1 MKLRDFWYEL
11 PEEAIAQEP
20 LGKRDGARLLV
31 DRGGA
36 LGGATEAGR
45 VATEAKGGTAGAGGR
60 AAGAEVEHRRVAD
73 LPELLREGDVV
84 VVNDAR
90 VLAARMKLWK
100 ATGGEV
106 EVLALRPLGDADQN
120 THSNMHEGNGRQIV
134 SETSD
139 NEEISTGGTEGSK
152 ASGGWEALVRPSR
165 RVQPGAVLH
174 LADGRPVLRVGERL
188 DEGKREVFPVGT
200 TTLEELMALAG
211 QVPLPPYIHT
221 PLSDSERYQSVYA
234 KDATAAAAPTAGLHL
249 TQRVL
254 DVLAARGIPVYALNL
269 AVGLGTFRP
278 ITEDD
283 IADHH
288 IHMEEYHIPVETWQA
303 CLRAKQ
309 QGGRVVAI
317 GTTVVRALETAHSK
331 ANCSREAAADTG
343 AATNTEEAV
352 FRRGRKAHA
361 SPCGVA
367 SGLETEEAVF
377 KQGGESSDTNHLHSD
392 TNHLHGESDLYITPG
407 YRFGIIDVLMTN
419 FHLPHSTLLVLLA
432 AFMGSRWRKLYETA
446 LAEGYRFLSFGDAM
460 LVERQ

>member
-1 MKLRDFWYEL
+1 M

-20 LGKRDGARLLV
+20 LGERDVARLLV

-36 LGGATEAGR
+36 LG
-45 VATEAKGGTAGAGGR
+45 R
-60 AAGAEVEHRRVAD
+60 AVGAEVEHRRVAE
-73 LPELLREGDVV
+73 LPELLLEGDVV

-139 NEEISTGGTEGSK
+139 NEEISAGGTEGSK

-165 RVQPGAVLH
+165 RVQPGALLH

-221 PLSDSERYQSVYA
+221 PLEDSERYQSVYA

-254 DVLAARGIPVYALNL
+254 DSLTAKRIPVYALNL

-278 ITEDD
+278 IIEDD

-288 IHMEEYHIPVETWQA
+288 IHMEEYHIPAETWRA
-303 CLRAKQ
+303 CQQAKQ

-331 ANCSREAAADTG
+331 AHCSREAAADMG
-343 AATNTEEAV
+343 AATNIEEAV
-352 FRRGRKAHA
+352 FKQGCEAHA
-361 SPCGVA
+361 PPCGVP
-367 SGLETEEAVF
+367 SELETEL

-392 TNHLHGESDLYITPG
+392 TDYLHGESDLYITPG
-407 YRFGIIDVLMTN
+407 YRFGVVDVLMTN

-432 AFMGSRWRKLYETA
+432 AFMGPRWRELYETA

>member
-1 MKLRDFWYEL
+1 M

-20 LGKRDGARLLV
+20 LGERDVARLLV

-36 LGGATEAGR
+36 LGRATEAGR
-45 VATEAKGGTAGAGGR
+45 VVAEAKGG
-60 AAGAEVEHRRVAD
+60 AAGARERAVGAGVEHRRVAD

-106 EVLALRPLGDADQN
+106 EVLALRPFGD
-120 THSNMHEGNGRQIV
+120 
-134 SETSD
+134 SE
-139 NEEISTGGTEGSK
+139 
-152 ASGGWEALVRPSR
+152 GWEALVRPSR

-200 TTLEELMALAG
+200 ASLEELMAQAG

-221 PLSDSERYQSVYA
+221 PLEDSERYQSVYA

-249 TQRVL
+249 TQGVL
-254 DVLAARGIPVYALNL
+254 DGLAAKGIPVYALNL

-278 ITEDD
+278 ITEED

-309 QGGRVVAI
+309 QGSRVVAI

-331 ANCSREAAADTG
+331 AHCSREAAADTG
-343 AATNTEEAV
+343 ASTNTEEVV
-352 FRRGRKAHA
+352 FRQSCEAHA
-361 SPCGVA
+361 PPCGVP
-367 SGLETEEAVF
+367 SELETEEAVF
-377 KQGGESSDTNHLHSD
+377 KQGGESSDTD
-392 TNHLHGESDLYITPG
+392 YLHGESDLYITPG
-407 YRFGIIDVLMTN
+407 YRFGMVDVLMTN

-432 AFMGSRWRKLYETA
+432 AFMGPRWRELYETA

>member
-1 MKLRDFWYEL
+1 MKLQDFWYEL

-20 LGKRDGARLLV
+20 LGERDEARLLV
-31 DRGGA
+31 DRGGD

-45 VATEAKGGTAGAGGR
+45 VAAEAKGGAAGAG
-60 AAGAEVEHRRVAD
+60 VEHWRVAE

-106 EVLALRPLGDADQN
+106 EVLALRPL
-120 THSNMHEGNGRQIV
+120 
-134 SETSD
+134 
-139 NEEISTGGTEGSK
+139 NE
-152 ASGGWEALVRPSR
+152 SGGWQALVRPSR

-174 LADGRPVLRVGERL
+174 LADGRPFLRVGERL
-188 DEGKREVFPVGT
+188 SEGKREVFPVEGET
-200 TTLEELMALAG
+200 MEELMAQAG

-221 PLSDSERYQSVYA
+221 PLEDSERYQSVYA

-254 DVLAARGIPVYALNL
+254 DGLAAKGIPVYALNL

-278 ITEDD
+278 INEDD

-288 IHMEEYHIPVETWQA
+288 IHSEEYLIPVETWQA
-303 CLRAKQ
+303 CLQAKQ

-331 ANCSREAAADTG
+331 AHCPREAAADMG
-343 AATNTEEAV
+343 VATNDEEAV
-352 FRRGRKAHA
+352 FAQGSEAHT
-361 SPCGVA
+361 SPCGVP
-367 SGLETEEAVF
+367 SELETEEAIF
-377 KQGGESSDTNHLHSD
+377 KQGRESSDTNHLQ
-392 TNHLHGESDLYITPG
+392 GESDLYITPG
-407 YRFGIIDVLMTN
+407 YRFGMVDVLMTN
-419 FHLPHSTLLVLLA
+419 FHLPHSTLLVLLT
-432 AFMGSRWRKLYETA
+432 AFMGPRWRKLYETA

>member
-1 MKLRDFWYEL
+1 M
-11 PEEAIAQEP
+11 PEGAIAQEP
-20 LGKRDGARLLV
+20 LGERDEARLLV

-36 LGGATEAGR
+36 
-45 VATEAKGGTAGAGGR
+45 AGAW
-60 AAGAEVEHRRVAD
+60 VEHSRVAD

-90 VLAARMKLWK
+90 VLPARMKLWK

-106 EVLALRPLGDADQN
+106 EVLALRPLGDVHEYASQS
-120 THSNMHEGNGRQIV
+120 TGSNMHEGADRQIV
-134 SETSD
+134 RETS
-139 NEEISTGGTEGSK
+139 GK

-165 RVQPGAVLH
+165 RVPPGTVLH

-188 DEGKREVFPVGT
+188 DEGKREVFPVEGE
-200 TTLEELMALAG
+200 TLEELMSQAG
-211 QVPLPPYIHT
+211 QVPLPPYIRT
-221 PLSDSERYQSVYA
+221 PLEDSERYQSVYA
-234 KDATAAAAPTAGLHL
+234 KDSTAAAAPTAGLHL

-254 DVLAARGIPVYALNL
+254 DGLAAKGIPVYALNL

-288 IHMEEYHIPVETWQA
+288 IHTEEYHIPNETWEA
-303 CLRAKQ
+303 CQRANQ

-331 ANCSREAAADTG
+331 AYCPQETAA
-343 AATNTEEAV
+343 NTEEV
-352 FRRGRKAHA
+352 V
-361 SPCGVA
+361 S
-367 SGLETEEAVF
+367 
-377 KQGGESSDTNHLHSD
+377 KQARESSDI
-392 TNHLHGESDLYITPG
+392 NHLHGESDLYITPG
-407 YRFGIIDVLMTN
+407 YRFGIVDVLMTN

-432 AFMGSRWRKLYETA
+432 AFIGHRWRELYEIA
-446 LAEGYRFLSFGDAM
+446 LSENYRFLSFGDAM

>member
-11 PEEAIAQEP
+11 PERAIAQEP
-20 LGKRDGARLLV
+20 LGERDVARLLV
-31 DRGGA
+31 DRSGDLVEVAGA
-36 LGGATEAGR
+36 KDA
-45 VATEAKGGTAGAGGR
+45 AGAG
-60 AAGAEVEHRRVAD
+60 VEHRRVAD
-73 LPELLREGDVV
+73 LPELLLEGDVV

-106 EVLALRPLGDADQN
+106 EVLALRPLGGGANSKIPESGNRQILSEASDNRETSAGRREA
-120 THSNMHEGNGRQIV
+120 HEGSQV
-134 SETSD
+134 
-139 NEEISTGGTEGSK
+139 GTESSK
-152 ASGGWEALVRPSR
+152 TSGGWEALVRPSR
-165 RVQPGAVLH
+165 RVQPGALLH

-188 DEGKREVFPVGT
+188 SEGKREVFPVGT

-211 QVPLPPYIHT
+211 QLPLPPYIHT
-221 PLSDSERYQSVYA
+221 PLEDSERYQSVYA

-254 DVLAARGIPVYALNL
+254 DGLAAKGIPVYALNL

-283 IADHH
+283 IANHH

-317 GTTVVRALETAHSK
+317 GTTVVRALETAHNK
-331 ANCSREAAADTG
+331 AHCPHET
-343 AATNTEEAV
+343 ATNTE
-352 FRRGRKAHA
+352 
-361 SPCGVA
+361 GVV
-367 SGLETEEAVF
+367 S
-377 KQGGESSDTNHLHSD
+377 KQVHESSNTNY
-392 TNHLHGESDLYITPG
+392 LHGESDLYITPG
-407 YRFGIIDVLMTN
+407 YRFGMIDVLMTN

-432 AFMGSRWRKLYETA
+432 AFMGPRWRELYEVA

-460 LVERQ
+460 LVERR

>member
-1 MKLRDFWYEL
+1 MGE
-11 PEEAIAQEP
+11 
-20 LGKRDGARLLV
+20 RDGARLLV
-31 DRGGA
+31 DRGGD

-45 VATEAKGGTAGAGGR
+45 VAAEAGGGAGGR
-60 AAGAEVEHRRVAD
+60 ATGAGVEHRRVAE

-90 VLAARMKLWK
+90 VLPARMTLWK

-106 EVLALRPLGDADQN
+106 EVLALRPLGGS
-120 THSNMHEGNGRQIV
+120 SNSNVPEGGDRQIV
-134 SETSD
+134 IETAGNEETSAGGR
-139 NEEISTGGTEGSK
+139 EAHEGSQEGTESSK
-152 ASGGWEALVRPSR
+152 TNRGWEALVRPSR

-174 LADGRPVLRVGERL
+174 LENGAPVLRVGERL
-188 DEGKREVFPVGT
+188 AEGKREIFPVGT

-221 PLSDSERYQSVYA
+221 PLPDSERYQSVYA

-254 DVLAARGIPVYALNL
+254 DGLAARGIPVYALNL

-288 IHMEEYHIPVETWQA
+288 IHTEEYHIPAETWQA
-303 CLRAKQ
+303 CQQAKQ

-317 GTTVVRALETAHSK
+317 GTTVVRALETAHNK
-331 ANCSREAAADTG
+331 AHCPREAAADTG
-343 AATNTEEAV
+343 TATNTEEAV
-352 FRRGRKAHA
+352 F
-361 SPCGVA
+361 
-367 SGLETEEAVF
+367 
-377 KQGGESSDTNHLHSD
+377 KQGSESSDTNHLHSD
-392 TNHLHGESDLYITPG
+392 TDHLHGESDLYITPG
-407 YRFGIIDVLMTN
+407 YRFGVVDVLMTN

-432 AFMGSRWRKLYETA
+432 AFMGPRWRELYETA

>member
-1 MKLRDFWYEL
+1 MKLQDFLYEL

-20 LGKRDGARLLV
+20 LGERDEARLLV
-31 DRGGA
+31 DRGGD
-36 LGGATEAGR
+36 LGGA
-45 VATEAKGGTAGAGGR
+45 V
-60 AAGAEVEHRRVAD
+60 GAEVEHRRVAD

-106 EVLALRPLGDADQN
+106 EVLALRPLD
-120 THSNMHEGNGRQIV
+120 E
-134 SETSD
+134 
-139 NEEISTGGTEGSK
+139 
-152 ASGGWEALVRPSR
+152 SGGWQALVRPSR
-165 RVQPGAVLH
+165 RVPPGAVLH
-174 LADGRPVLRVGERL
+174 LEDGRPVLRVGERL

-221 PLSDSERYQSVYA
+221 PLEDSERYQSIYA

-254 DVLAARGIPVYALNL
+254 DGLAARGIPVYALNL

-278 ITEDD
+278 ITEDA

-288 IHMEEYHIPVETWQA
+288 IHMEEYHIPAETWQA

-331 ANCSREAAADTG
+331 AHCPREAAADTE
-343 AATNTEEAV
+343 AATDSEEAV
-352 FRRGRKAHA
+352 FKHGGEAHA
-361 SPCGVA
+361 SPCGVP
-367 SGLETEEAVF
+367 SGLDTEEAVF
-377 KQGGESSDTNHLHSD
+377 KHGGESSDTD
-392 TNHLHGESDLYITPG
+392 YLHGESDLYITPG
-407 YRFGIIDVLMTN
+407 YRFCVVDVLMTN

-432 AFMGSRWRKLYETA
+432 AFMGPRWRELYEVA

>member
-1 MKLRDFWYEL
+1 MKLQDFWYEL
-11 PEEAIAQEP
+11 PERAIVQQP
-20 LGKRDGARLLV
+20 LGERDEARLLV
-31 DRGGA
+31 DRGGD
-36 LGGATEAGR
+36 LVE
-45 VATEAKGGTAGAGGR
+45 VARAKDAAGAG
-60 AAGAEVEHRRVAD
+60 VEHRRVAE
-73 LPELLREGDVV
+73 LPELMREGDVV

-106 EVLALRPLGDADQN
+106 EVLALRPFGD
-120 THSNMHEGNGRQIV
+120 
-134 SETSD
+134 
-139 NEEISTGGTEGSK
+139 
-152 ASGGWEALVRPSR
+152 SGGWKALVRPSR

-188 DEGKREVFPVGT
+188 SEGKREIFPVGT
-200 TTLEELMALAG
+200 ASVEGLMAQAG

-221 PLSDSERYQSVYA
+221 PLEDSERYQSVYA

-254 DVLAARGIPVYALNL
+254 DGLAAKGIPVYALNL

-278 ITEDD
+278 ISEED

-303 CLRAKQ
+303 CQQAKQ

-331 ANCSREAAADTG
+331 ANCHREAAADTE
-343 AATNTEEAV
+343 AVTNTEETA
-352 FRRGRKAHA
+352 FRRGR
-361 SPCGVA
+361 VA
-367 SGLETEEAVF
+367 SEPETEEAVF
-377 KQGGESSDTNHLHSD
+377 KQGGESSGTNHLHSD
-392 TNHLHGESDLYITPG
+392 TDYLHGESDLYITPG
-407 YRFGIIDVLMTN
+407 YRFGMVDVLMTN

-432 AFMGSRWRKLYETA
+432 AFMGPRWRELYETA

>member
-1 MKLRDFWYEL
+1 M

-20 LGKRDGARLLV
+20 LGERDEARLLV
-31 DRGGA
+31 DRGGD
-36 LGGATEAGR
+36 LGGAAG
-45 VATEAKGGTAGAGGR
+45 TG
-60 AAGAEVEHRRVAD
+60 VEHRRVVE
-73 LPELLREGDVV
+73 LPELLLEGDVV

-90 VLAARMKLWK
+90 VLAARMTLWK

-139 NEEISTGGTEGSK
+139 NEEISAGGRGIAESLK

-188 DEGKREVFPVGT
+188 DEGKREIFPVGT
-200 TTLEELMALAG
+200 ASLEGLMAQAG

-221 PLSDSERYQSVYA
+221 PLEDSERYQSVYA

-254 DVLAARGIPVYALNL
+254 DGLAGRGIPVYALNL

-283 IADHH
+283 IANHH
-288 IHMEEYHIPVETWQA
+288 IHKEEYHIPVETWQA

-317 GTTVVRALETAHSK
+317 GTTVVRALETAHNK
-331 ANCSREAAADTG
+331 AHCPHET
-343 AATNTEEAV
+343 ATNTE
-352 FRRGRKAHA
+352 
-361 SPCGVA
+361 GVV
-367 SGLETEEAVF
+367 S
-377 KQGGESSDTNHLHSD
+377 KQVHESSNTNY
-392 TNHLHGESDLYITPG
+392 LHGESDLYITPG
-407 YRFGIIDVLMTN
+407 YRFGMVDVLMTN

-432 AFMGSRWRKLYETA
+432 AFMGPRWRELYEVA

>member
-1 MKLRDFWYEL
+1 MKLRDFWYKL
-11 PEEAIAQEP
+11 PERAIAQEP
-20 LGKRDGARLLV
+20 LGERDGARLLL
-31 DRGGA
+31 DRSGA
-36 LGGATEAGR
+36 
-45 VATEAKGGTAGAGGR
+45 AGAG
-60 AAGAEVEHRRVAD
+60 VEHWRVAE

-90 VLAARMKLWK
+90 VLAARMTLWK
-100 ATGGEV
+100 ATGGAV
-106 EVLALRPLGDADQN
+106 EVLALRPLGGDGDRD
-120 THSNMHEGNGRQIV
+120 TDEGL
-134 SETSD
+134 
-139 NEEISTGGTEGSK
+139 GGK
-152 ASGGWEALVRPSR
+152 GGWEALVRPSR

-188 DEGKREVFPVGT
+188 NEGKREVFPVAGET
-200 TTLEELMALAG
+200 MEELMALAG

-221 PLSDSERYQSVYA
+221 PLEDSERYQSVYA

-254 DVLAARGIPVYALNL
+254 DGLAEKGIPVYALNL

-288 IHMEEYHIPVETWQA
+288 IHTEEYLIPAETWQA
-303 CLRAKQ
+303 CQQAKQ

-317 GTTVVRALETAHSK
+317 GTTVVRALETVHSK
-331 ANCSREAAADTG
+331 AHCPREAVADTE
-343 AATNTEEAV
+343 AATDTEEAI
-352 FRRGRKAHA
+352 FKQGREVHTP
-361 SPCGVA
+361 PCGVP

-377 KQGGESSDTNHLHSD
+377 KQGRESSD

-407 YRFGIIDVLMTN
+407 YRFGMVDVLMTN

-432 AFMGSRWRKLYETA
+432 AFMGPRWRELYETA

>member
-1 MKLRDFWYEL
+1 MKLQDFWYEL
-11 PEEAIAQEP
+11 PERAIAQEP
-20 LGKRDGARLLV
+20 LGERDGARLLV
-31 DRGGA
+31 DRGGD

-45 VATEAKGGTAGAGGR
+45 VAAKAGGGAGGR
-60 AAGAEVEHRRVAD
+60 ATGAGVEHRRVAE
-73 LPELLREGDVV
+73 LPELLRNGDVV

-90 VLAARMKLWK
+90 VLPARMTLWK

-106 EVLALRPLGDADQN
+106 EVLALRPLGGS
-120 THSNMHEGNGRQIV
+120 SNSNVPEGGDRQIV
-134 SETSD
+134 IETAG
-139 NEEISTGGTEGSK
+139 NEETSTGGREAHEGSQEGTESSK
-152 ASGGWEALVRPSR
+152 TSRGWEALVRPSR

-174 LADGRPVLRVGERL
+174 LEDGRPVLRVGKRL
-188 DEGKREVFPVGT
+188 AEGKREIFPVGT
-200 TTLEELMALAG
+200 TTLEKLMAQAG
-211 QVPLPPYIHT
+211 EVPLPPYIHT
-221 PLSDSERYQSVYA
+221 PLEDSERYQSIYA

-254 DVLAARGIPVYALNL
+254 DGLAAKGIPVYALNL

-288 IHMEEYHIPVETWQA
+288 IHTEEYHIPAETWQA

-331 ANCSREAAADTG
+331 AHCPREAAADTE
-343 AATNTEEAV
+343 AATNSEEAV
-352 FRRGRKAHA
+352 FKHGGEAHA
-361 SPCGVA
+361 SPCGVP
-367 SGLETEEAVF
+367 SGLDTEEAVF
-377 KQGGESSDTNHLHSD
+377 KHGGESSDTDHLHR
-392 TNHLHGESDLYITPG
+392 ESDLYITPG
-407 YRFGIIDVLMTN
+407 YRFGMVDVLMTN

-432 AFMGSRWRKLYETA
+432 AFMGPRWRELYETA

>member
-1 MKLRDFWYEL
+1 M
-11 PEEAIAQEP
+11 
-20 LGKRDGARLLV
+20 
-31 DRGGA
+31 
-36 LGGATEAGR
+36 
-45 VATEAKGGTAGAGGR
+45 
-60 AAGAEVEHRRVAD
+60 
-73 LPELLREGDVV
+73 V

-90 VLAARMKLWK
+90 VLAARMTLWK

-106 EVLALRPLGDADQN
+106 EVLALRPLGDAHEYASQS
-120 THSNMHEGNGRQIV
+120 TSRNMPEGGDRQIV
-134 SETSD
+134 RETSD
-139 NEEISTGGTEGSK
+139 NRETSAARREAHEGSQVGTESSK
-152 ASGGWEALVRPSR
+152 TSGGWEALVRPSR

-188 DEGKREVFPVGT
+188 DEGRREIFPVGT
-200 TTLEELMALAG
+200 TTLEELMAQAG

-221 PLSDSERYQSVYA
+221 PLEDSERYQSVYA

-254 DVLAARGIPVYALNL
+254 DGLAAKGIPVYALNL

-288 IHMEEYHIPVETWQA
+288 IHTEEYLIPAETWQA

-331 ANCSREAAADTG
+331 AHCSRDAAADTE
-343 AATNTEEAV
+343 AATNIEEAI
-352 FRRGRKAHA
+352 
-361 SPCGVA
+361 S
-367 SGLETEEAVF
+367 
-377 KQGGESSDTNHLHSD
+377 KQGGESSDLNYQHSD

-407 YRFGIIDVLMTN
+407 YRFGMIDVLMTN

-432 AFMGSRWRKLYETA
+432 AFMGPRWRELYEVA

-460 LVERQ
+460 LVERR

>member
-1 MKLRDFWYEL
+1 MKLQDFLYEL

-20 LGKRDGARLLV
+20 LGERDGARLLV
-31 DRGGA
+31 DRGGY
-36 LGGATEAGR
+36 LGGAARTGGEAIR
-45 VATEAKGGTAGAGGR
+45 AG
-60 AAGAEVEHRRVAD
+60 VEHRRVAE
-73 LPELLREGDVV
+73 LPELLRHGDVV

-90 VLAARMKLWK
+90 VLPARMTLWK

-106 EVLALRPLGDADQN
+106 EVLALRPLGGS
-120 THSNMHEGNGRQIV
+120 SNSNVPEGGDRQIV
-134 SETSD
+134 IETAGNEETSAGGR
-139 NEEISTGGTEGSK
+139 EAHEGSQEGTESSK
-152 ASGGWEALVRPSR
+152 TSRGWEALVRPSR

-174 LADGRPVLRVGERL
+174 LENGAPVLRVGERL
-188 DEGKREVFPVGT
+188 DEGKREVFPVDGET
-200 TTLEELMALAG
+200 VEELMALAG
-211 QVPLPPYIHT
+211 EVPLPPYIHT

-254 DVLAARGIPVYALNL
+254 DGLAAREIPVYALNL

-288 IHMEEYHIPVETWQA
+288 IHMEEYHIPAETWLA

-331 ANCSREAAADTG
+331 AHCPREAAADTE
-343 AATNTEEAV
+343 AATDSEEAV
-352 FRRGRKAHA
+352 FKHGGEAHA
-361 SPCGVA
+361 SPCGVP
-367 SGLETEEAVF
+367 SGLDTEEAVF
-377 KQGGESSDTNHLHSD
+377 KHGGESSDTDHLHR
-392 TNHLHGESDLYITPG
+392 ESDLYITPG
-407 YRFGIIDVLMTN
+407 YRFGMVDVLMTN

-432 AFMGSRWRKLYETA
+432 AFMGPRWRELYETA

>member
-1 MKLRDFWYEL
+1 MKLQDFWYEL
-11 PEEAIAQEP
+11 PEGAIAQEP
-20 LGKRDGARLLV
+20 LGERDEARLLV
-31 DRGGA
+31 DRGGD
-36 LGGATEAGR
+36 LVEVGGAKDA
-45 VATEAKGGTAGAGGR
+45 AGAG
-60 AAGAEVEHRRVAD
+60 VEHRRVAE
-73 LPELLREGDVV
+73 LPELLLEGDVV

-90 VLAARMKLWK
+90 VLPARMKLWK

-106 EVLALRPLGDADQN
+106 EVLALRPLGGVHEYASQS
-120 THSNMHEGNGRQIV
+120 TGSNMHEDDSKQIVREAFTKEETSFGRQ
-134 SETSD
+134 EP
-139 NEEISTGGTEGSK
+139 TEGSR

-165 RVQPGAVLH
+165 RVQPGAVLR

-188 DEGKREVFPVGT
+188 DEGKREVFPLESE
-200 TTLEELMALAG
+200 TLEELMARAG

-221 PLSDSERYQSVYA
+221 PLEDSERYQSVYA

-254 DVLAARGIPVYALNL
+254 DGLAAKGIPVCALNL

-288 IHMEEYHIPVETWQA
+288 IHTEEYHIPVETWQA
-303 CLRAKQ
+303 CQQAKQ

-317 GTTVVRALETAHSK
+317 GTTVVRALETAYSK
-331 ANCSREAAADTG
+331 AYCPQETSA
-343 AATNTEEAV
+343 NTEEMAV
-352 FRRGRKAHA
+352 
-361 SPCGVA
+361 
-367 SGLETEEAVF
+367 
-377 KQGGESSDTNHLHSD
+377 KQVRESSD

-407 YRFGIIDVLMTN
+407 YRFGMVDVLMTN

-432 AFMGSRWRKLYETA
+432 AFMGPRWQELYDIA
-446 LAEGYRFLSFGDAM
+446 LSESYRFLSFGDAM

>member
-1 MKLRDFWYEL
+1 M

-20 LGKRDGARLLV
+20 LGERDGARLLV
-31 DRGGA
+31 DRGGD
-36 LGGATEAGR
+36 LGGA
-45 VATEAKGGTAGAGGR
+45 V
-60 AAGAEVEHRRVAD
+60 GAEVEHRRVVE
-73 LPELLREGDVV
+73 LPELLRKGDVV

-139 NEEISTGGTEGSK
+139 NEEISAGGRGIAESLK

-165 RVQPGAVLH
+165 RVPPGAVLH
-174 LADGRPVLRVGERL
+174 LEDDRPVLRVGERL
-188 DEGKREVFPVGT
+188 DEGKREIFPVGT
-200 TTLEELMALAG
+200 ASLEELMALAG

-221 PLSDSERYQSVYA
+221 PLEDSERYQSVYA

-254 DVLAARGIPVYALNL
+254 DGLAAKGIPVYALNL

-288 IHMEEYHIPVETWQA
+288 IHTEEYHIPAETWQA
-303 CLRAKQ
+303 CKQAKQ

-331 ANCSREAAADTG
+331 PHCSKEAAADMG
-343 AATNTEEAV
+343 AATNIEEAV
-352 FRRGRKAHA
+352 FKQGREAHA
-361 SPCGVA
+361 PPCGVA

-377 KQGGESSDTNHLHSD
+377 KQGGESSDTDHLHSD
-392 TNHLHGESDLYITPG
+392 TDYLHGESDLYITPG
-407 YRFGIIDVLMTN
+407 YRFGVVDVLMTN

-432 AFMGSRWRKLYETA
+432 AFMGTRWRELYETA

>member
-1 MKLRDFWYEL
+1 MKLQDFWYEL

-20 LGKRDGARLLV
+20 LGERDEARLLV
-31 DRGGA
+31 DRDGY
-36 LGGATEAGR
+36 LGGAVGTEE
-45 VATEAKGGTAGAGGR
+45 VSAGAG
-60 AAGAEVEHRRVAD
+60 VTHRRVAD
-73 LPELLREGDVV
+73 LPELLQYGDVV

-139 NEEISTGGTEGSK
+139 SEKISAGGTEGSK

-165 RVQPGAVLH
+165 RVQPGALLH

-188 DEGKREVFPVGT
+188 DEGKREIFPVGT
-200 TTLEELMALAG
+200 TTLEELMAQTG

-221 PLSDSERYQSVYA
+221 PLEDSERYQSVYA

-254 DVLAARGIPVYALNL
+254 DGLAAKEIPVYALNL

-278 ITEDD
+278 ITEED

-288 IHMEEYHIPVETWQA
+288 IHTEEYHIPAETWQA
-303 CLRAKQ
+303 CQQAKQ

-331 ANCSREAAADTG
+331 AQCLREAAADTE
-343 AATNTEEAV
+343 AATDTEEAV
-352 FRRGRKAHA
+352 FKQGGEAHEP
-361 SPCGVA
+361 PCGVS

-407 YRFGIIDVLMTN
+407 YRFGMVDVLMTN

-432 AFMGSRWRKLYETA
+432 AFMGPRWWELYETA

-460 LVERQ
+460 LVERR

>member
-1 MKLRDFWYEL
+1 MKLWDFWYEL

-20 LGKRDGARLLV
+20 LGERDGARLLV
-31 DRGGA
+31 DRGGD
-36 LGGATEAGR
+36 LGGA
-45 VATEAKGGTAGAGGR
+45 V
-60 AAGAEVEHRRVAD
+60 GAEVEHRRVAD
-73 LPELLREGDVV
+73 LPELLRVGDVV

-106 EVLALRPLGDADQN
+106 EILALRPFGD
-120 THSNMHEGNGRQIV
+120 
-134 SETSD
+134 SE
-139 NEEISTGGTEGSK
+139 
-152 ASGGWEALVRPSR
+152 GWEALVRPSR
-165 RVQPGAVLH
+165 RVQPGALLH

-188 DEGKREVFPVGT
+188 DEGKREIFPVGT
-200 TTLEELMALAG
+200 ASLEELMALAG

-221 PLSDSERYQSVYA
+221 PLEDSERYQSVYA

-254 DVLAARGIPVYALNL
+254 DGLAAKGIPVYALNL

-278 ITEDD
+278 IIEDD

-288 IHMEEYHIPVETWQA
+288 IHTEEYHIPAETWRA
-303 CLRAKQ
+303 CQQAKQ

-317 GTTVVRALETAHSK
+317 GTTVVRALETAHNK
-331 ANCSREAAADTG
+331 AHCSREAAADTG
-343 AATNTEEAV
+343 EAV
-352 FRRGRKAHA
+352 FRQGCEAHA
-361 SPCGVA
+361 PPCGVS
-367 SGLETEEAVF
+367 SGLKTEEAVF
-377 KQGGESSDTNHLHSD
+377 KQSGESSDTD
-392 TNHLHGESDLYITPG
+392 YLHGESDLYITPG
-407 YRFGIIDVLMTN
+407 YRFGMVDVLMTN

-432 AFMGSRWRKLYETA
+432 AFMGPRWRELYETA

>member
-1 MKLRDFWYEL
+1 MRLMKSLTEQRMLEDAIGQKRTRRSSGSVAKRNWPSQYILLTLYLALKLQDFWYEL

-20 LGKRDGARLLV
+20 LGERDEARLLM
-31 DRGGA
+31 DRGGD
-36 LGGATEAGR
+36 LGGA
-45 VATEAKGGTAGAGGR
+45 AGAG
-60 AAGAEVEHRRVAD
+60 VEHWRVAD

-84 VVNDAR
+84 VVNDTR

-106 EVLALRPLGDADQN
+106 EVLALRPFGD
-120 THSNMHEGNGRQIV
+120 
-134 SETSD
+134 
-139 NEEISTGGTEGSK
+139 
-152 ASGGWEALVRPSR
+152 SGGWEALVRPSR

-188 DEGKREVFPVGT
+188 DEGKREIFPVGT
-200 TTLEELMALAG
+200 ASLEGLMAQAG

-221 PLSDSERYQSVYA
+221 PLEDSERYQSVYA

-254 DVLAARGIPVYALNL
+254 DGLAGRGIPVYALNL

-283 IADHH
+283 IANHH
-288 IHMEEYHIPVETWQA
+288 IHKEEYHIPVETWQA

-317 GTTVVRALETAHSK
+317 GTTVVRALETAHNK
-331 ANCSREAAADTG
+331 AHCPHET
-343 AATNTEEAV
+343 ATNTERAV
-352 FRRGRKAHA
+352 
-361 SPCGVA
+361 S
-367 SGLETEEAVF
+367 
-377 KQGGESSDTNHLHSD
+377 KQVHESSNTNY
-392 TNHLHGESDLYITPG
+392 LHGESDLYITPG
-407 YRFGIIDVLMTN
+407 YRFGIVDVLMTN
-419 FHLPHSTLLVLLA
+419 FHLPKSTLLVLLT
-432 AFMGSRWRKLYETA
+432 AFMGPRWRELYETA

-460 LVERQ
+460 LVKRASKC

>member
-1 MKLRDFWYEL
+1 MKLWDFWYEL
-11 PEEAIAQEP
+11 PERAIAQEP
-20 LGKRDGARLLV
+20 LGERDEARLLV
-31 DRGGA
+31 DRGGD
-36 LGGATEAGR
+36 LGGAVGAEE
-45 VATEAKGGTAGAGGR
+45 VSAGAKDATG
-60 AAGAEVEHRRVAD
+60 AGVEHRRVAE

-106 EVLALRPLGDADQN
+106 EVLALRPLGDAAQSTD
-120 THSNMHEGNGRQIV
+120 SNVLEDDGRQIV

-139 NEEISTGGTEGSK
+139 NEKTSAGGTEGSK

-188 DEGKREVFPVGT
+188 DEGKCEVFPVGT
-200 TTLEELMALAG
+200 ASLEELMAQAG
-211 QVPLPPYIHT
+211 QVPLPPYIYT
-221 PLSDSERYQSVYA
+221 PLEDSERYQSVYA

-254 DVLAARGIPVYALNL
+254 DGLAAKGIPVYALNL

-278 ITEDD
+278 ITEED

-288 IHMEEYHIPVETWQA
+288 IHMEEYHIPAETWRA

-317 GTTVVRALETAHSK
+317 GTTVVRALETAYSK
-331 ANCSREAAADTG
+331 ANCHREAAADTE
-343 AATNTEEAV
+343 AVTNTEETA
-352 FRRGRKAHA
+352 FGRGR
-361 SPCGVA
+361 VA
-367 SGLETEEAVF
+367 SEPETEEAVF
-377 KQGGESSDTNHLHSD
+377 KQGGENSETNHLHSD
-392 TNHLHGESDLYITPG
+392 TDHLHGESDLYITPG
-407 YRFGIIDVLMTN
+407 YRFGMVDVLMTN

-432 AFMGSRWRKLYETA
+432 AFMGPRWRELYETA

>member
-1 MKLRDFWYEL
+1 M
-11 PEEAIAQEP
+11 PEGAIAQEP
-20 LGKRDGARLLV
+20 LGERDGARLLV
-31 DRGGA
+31 DRGGY
-36 LGGATEAGR
+36 LGGA
-45 VATEAKGGTAGAGGR
+45 AGAG
-60 AAGAEVEHRRVAD
+60 VEHWRVAD
-73 LPELLREGDVV
+73 LPELLRDGDVV

-106 EVLALRPLGDADQN
+106 EVLALRPLGDAAQSTD
-120 THSNMHEGNGRQIV
+120 SKMPESGGRQIL
-134 SETSD
+134 SETSG
-139 NEEISTGGTEGSK
+139 NEEISSGGIEGSK

-200 TTLEELMALAG
+200 TTLEELMAQAG
-211 QVPLPPYIHT
+211 EVPLPPYIHT
-221 PLSDSERYQSVYA
+221 PLEDSERYQSVYA

-254 DVLAARGIPVYALNL
+254 DGLAAKGIPVYALNL

-288 IHMEEYHIPVETWQA
+288 IHMEEYHIPAETWQT
-303 CLRAKQ
+303 CLRAKKQ
-309 QGGRVVAI
+309 SGRVVAI
-317 GTTVVRALETAHSK
+317 GTTVVRALETAYSK
-331 ANCSREAAADTG
+331 AHCPRETAADTE
-343 AATNTEEAV
+343 TNTDTEEAI
-352 FRRGRKAHA
+352 
-361 SPCGVA
+361 
-367 SGLETEEAVF
+367 F
-377 KQGGESSDTNHLHSD
+377 KQGSESSDTSHLR
-392 TNHLHGESDLYITPG
+392 GESDLYITPG
-407 YRFGIIDVLMTN
+407 YRFGMVDVMMTN

-432 AFMGSRWRKLYETA
+432 AFMGPRWRELYEIA

-460 LVERQ
+460 LVERR

>member
-11 PEEAIAQEP
+11 PERAIAQEP
-20 LGKRDGARLLV
+20 LGERDGARLLV
-31 DRGGA
+31 DRGGY
-36 LGGATEAGR
+36 LGGAARTGGEAIR
-45 VATEAKGGTAGAGGR
+45 AG
-60 AAGAEVEHRRVAD
+60 VEHRRVAD
-73 LPELLREGDVV
+73 LPELLRHGDVV

-90 VLAARMKLWK
+90 VLPARMTLWK

-106 EVLALRPLGDADQN
+106 EVLALRPLD
-120 THSNMHEGNGRQIV
+120 E
-134 SETSD
+134 
-139 NEEISTGGTEGSK
+139 
-152 ASGGWEALVRPSR
+152 SGGWQALVRPSR
-165 RVQPGAVLH
+165 RVPPGAVLH
-174 LADGRPVLRVGERL
+174 LEDGRPVLRVGERL
-188 DEGKREVFPVGT
+188 DEGKREVIPVGT
-200 TTLEELMALAG
+200 ATLEELMALAG

-254 DVLAARGIPVYALNL
+254 DGLAAKGIPVYALNL

-288 IHMEEYHIPVETWQA
+288 IHTEEYHIPAETWQA

-331 ANCSREAAADTG
+331 AHCPREAAADTE
-343 AATNTEEAV
+343 AATN
-352 FRRGRKAHA
+352 
-361 SPCGVA
+361 S
-367 SGLETEEAVF
+367 EEAVF
-377 KQGGESSDTNHLHSD
+377 KQGGEAHAPPCGVPSELETEDAVFKHGGESSDTDHLHR
-392 TNHLHGESDLYITPG
+392 ESDLYITPG
-407 YRFGIIDVLMTN
+407 YRFGMVDVLMTN

-432 AFMGSRWRKLYETA
+432 AFMGPRWRELYEVA

>member
-1 MKLRDFWYEL
+1 M

-20 LGKRDGARLLV
+20 LGERDVARLLV
-31 DRGGA
+31 DRSGD
-36 LGGATEAGR
+36 LVE
-45 VATEAKGGTAGAGGR
+45 VAGAKD
-60 AAGAEVEHRRVAD
+60 AVGAEVEHRRVAE
-73 LPELLREGDVV
+73 LPELLLEGDVV

-106 EVLALRPLGDADQN
+106 EVLALRPLGGGAQSTD
-120 THSNMHEGNGRQIV
+120 SNMPESNGRQIV
-134 SETSD
+134 SEVSD
-139 NEEISTGGTEGSK
+139 NRETSAGRREAHEDSQVGTESSK
-152 ASGGWEALVRPSR
+152 TSGGWEALVRPSR
-165 RVQPGAVLH
+165 RVQPGALLH

-188 DEGKREVFPVGT
+188 SEGKREIFPVGT
-200 TTLEELMALAG
+200 ASLEELMAQAG

-221 PLSDSERYQSVYA
+221 PLEDSERYQSVYA

-254 DVLAARGIPVYALNL
+254 DGLAAKGIPVYALNL

-278 ITEDD
+278 ITEGD

-288 IHMEEYHIPVETWQA
+288 IHTEEYHIPIETWQA

-309 QGGRVVAI
+309 QRGRVVAI

-331 ANCSREAAADTG
+331 AHCSRDAAADTET
-343 AATNTEEAV
+343 ATNTE
-352 FRRGRKAHA
+352 
-361 SPCGVA
+361 GVV
-367 SGLETEEAVF
+367 S
-377 KQGGESSDTNHLHSD
+377 KQVHESFGINYQHSD
-392 TNHLHGESDLYITPG
+392 INHLHGESDLYITPG
-407 YRFGIIDVLMTN
+407 YRFGIVDVLMTN

-432 AFMGSRWRKLYETA
+432 AFMGPRWRELYETA

>member
-1 MKLRDFWYEL
+1 M
-11 PEEAIAQEP
+11 PERAIAQEP
-20 LGKRDGARLLV
+20 LGERDEARLLV
-31 DRGGA
+31 DRGGD
-36 LGGATEAGR
+36 LGGAAG
-45 VATEAKGGTAGAGGR
+45 TG
-60 AAGAEVEHRRVAD
+60 VEHRRVVE
-73 LPELLREGDVV
+73 LPELLLEGDVV

-90 VLAARMKLWK
+90 VLAARMTLWK

-139 NEEISTGGTEGSK
+139 NEEISTGGRGIAESLK

-165 RVQPGAVLH
+165 RVQPGALLH

-188 DEGKREVFPVGT
+188 DEGKREIFPVGT
-200 TTLEELMALAG
+200 ASLEELMAQAG

-221 PLSDSERYQSVYA
+221 PLEDSERYQSVYA

-254 DVLAARGIPVYALNL
+254 DGLAAKGIPVYALNL

-288 IHMEEYHIPVETWQA
+288 IHTEEYHIPAGTWQA

-317 GTTVVRALETAHSK
+317 GTTVVRALETAHNK
-331 ANCSREAAADTG
+331 AHCSREAAADTG
-343 AATNTEEAV
+343 AATNTEEAA
-352 FRRGRKAHA
+352 FRQGCEAHEP
-361 SPCGVA
+361 PCGVS
-367 SGLETEEAVF
+367 SGLDTEEAAFNRVR
-377 KQGGESSDTNHLHSD
+377 ESSD

-432 AFMGSRWRKLYETA
+432 AFMGPRWRELYETA